1 MMLASPKVFYR
12 WGWLLSA
19 TLIRLRSRFNGDF
32 DQYLIYLVFILN
44 YLSYRPQLDAANAQ
58 VITKISKEVGLNT
71 LSISDITEIPRETA
85 RRKLRLLVAAGYLRR
100 RSNQLYYLD
109 DQHDPNEFLLEL
121 APLFNDVSAP
131 EAAR

>member
-1 MMLASPKVFYR
+1 MAMMLASPKVFYR

-44 YLSYRPQLDAANAQ
+44 YLSYRPQLGAINAQ
-58 VITKISKEVGLNT
+58 AVTKISKEVGLNT

-85 RRKLRLLVAAGYLRR
+85 RRKLRLRVAAGYLRR

-131 EAAR
+131 